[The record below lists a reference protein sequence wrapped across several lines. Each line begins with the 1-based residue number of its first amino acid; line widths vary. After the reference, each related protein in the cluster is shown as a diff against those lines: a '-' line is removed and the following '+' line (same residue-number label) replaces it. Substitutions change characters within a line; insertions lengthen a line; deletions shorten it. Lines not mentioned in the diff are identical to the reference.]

1 MSTALG
7 SVSGAINEEEFL
19 ASFEDVPKVQVC
31 SQSSPII
38 QLIVPVVPIVQLRAK
53 KTFFFNAYSLSP
65 RPPAEYVELGPFF
78 KVEK

>member
-1 MSTALG
+1 MSSALG

-38 QLIVPVVPIVQLRAK
+38 QLIVPIVQLRAK

-65 RPPAEYVELGPFF
+65 RAKLKKYMT
-78 KVEK
+78 K